1 MLSANTRLERYIFV
15 EHVAVANTV
24 INGSA
29 RPAAF
34 GRPDARRCGAPLG
47 RLRDRWRH
55 ESRYVPATHRSPR
68 PPRPARRH
76 PAEPPPEPL
85 KTDITAQFRHPKRLH
100 VGAATRGFVLAVH
113 VSWESGAPT
122 DGQGHDLPSPALTPR
137 RRLVSR
143 HPDMPYQALC
153 PSRLRAG
160 GSKLTSIKLS

>member
-15 EHVAVANTV
+15 EHVAVANAV
-24 INGSA
+24 INGNA
-29 RPAAF
+29 CPAAF

-47 RLRDRWRH
+47 RSLRLRDRLRDRWRH

-85 KTDITAQFRHPKRLH
+85 ETDITAQFRHLKRVL

-113 VSWESGAPT
+113 VSWGK
-122 DGQGHDLPSPALTPR
+122 R
-137 RRLVSR
+137 R
-143 HPDMPYQALC
+143 AEN
-153 PSRLRAG
+153 
-160 GSKLTSIKLS
+160 T

>member
-15 EHVAVANTV
+15 EHVAVANAV
-24 INGSA
+24 INGNA

-85 KTDITAQFRHPKRLH
+85 ETDITAQFRHLKSVL

-113 VSWESGAPT
+113 V
-122 DGQGHDLPSPALTPR
+122 
-137 RRLVSR
+137 
-143 HPDMPYQALC
+143 Y
-153 PSRLRAG
+153 
-160 GSKLTSIKLS
+160 